1 MRRRKTGR
9 HFMAKD
15 RDDFP
20 EPVKKRLAMRAAHR
34 CSICRE
40 LTIVPHSD
48 GVNVVHT
55 GRAAHIHAA
64 SKNGPRY
71 NEDQTEEERKS
82 QENGIWACAKHA
94 DVIDKDLDAYN
105 ADTLRRMKREH
116 EAWVA
121 GSDLVPPLPRVLL
134 TTLSGLA
141 VPTHGPFSVGGDDA
155 QRFKDH
161 ELEIAAVSR
170 HELRNLR
177 LEVQFPESLAAW
189 YKTEIPAGVAVEVR
203 ERRMRLVAIMSD
215 GGSVSRKGPQR
226 PTNLFTV
233 EVERL
238 LPGRP
243 VRLLLRTVRDRA
255 DTLLRDQRDI
265 FGRDALF
272 TYIQGTFLY
281 FDAGQL
287 FERELIVR
295 LDEGE
300 QRTIIAHPPE
310 EAGDRPIVEASYA

>member
-1 MRRRKTGR
+1 
-9 HFMAKD
+9 MAKD

-20 EPVKKRLAMRAAHR
+20 EPVKKRLALRAAHR

-40 LTIVPHSD
+40 LTVVPHSD

-64 SKNGPRY
+64 SENGPRY
-71 NEDQTEEERKS
+71 NESQTEEERKS

-94 DVIDKDLDAYN
+94 DVIDKDLDAYD
-105 ADTLRRMKREH
+105 ADTLRRMKRDH

-141 VPTHGPFSVGGDDA
+141 VPTHGPFFVGGDDA

-161 ELEIAAVSR
+161 ELEIAAASR
-170 HELRNLR
+170 HELRDLR
-177 LEVQFPESLAAW
+177 LDVQFPESLAVCHKADV
-189 YKTEIPAGVAVEVR
+189 PAGVAVEVR
-203 ERRMRLVAIMSD
+203 ERRMRLAAIMSD
-215 GGSVSRKGPQR
+215 GGSVSRTGPQR

-233 EVERL
+233 ELERL
-238 LPGRP
+238 PPGRP
-243 VRLLLRTVRDRA
+243 VRLLLRTVRDRPE
-255 DTLLRDQRDI
+255 TLLRDRRDI
-265 FGRDALF
+265 FGQDAVF
-272 TYIQGTFLY
+272 TYILGSFLY
-281 FDAGQL
+281 YDAGL
-287 FERELIVR
+287 FFEREFVVR

-300 QRTIIAHPPE
+300 QRAIIAHPPE
-310 EAGDRPIVEASYA
+310 EAGDRPLVRARLT